1 MISDEFYRIYQRMG
15 LLKYLL
21 LSWFAWFLKVILFV
35 IIGPMNCGFHT
46 CYGDGTE
53 IPDSVNKHIRDITW
67 KNMVFNR
74 WKKGDMIMID
84 NYRISHGR
92 QVFVIYCLVT
102 NIDYQYLFL
111 QPYSGKRLIVVSWSK
126 PYLRPSLHKK
136 NE

>member
-1 MISDEFYRIYQRMG
+1 MMFCTFVQTFHWYMISDEFYRIYKRMG

-21 LSWFAWFLKVILFV
+21 LSWFAWFLKMILFT

-53 IPDSVNKHIRDITW
+53 ISDAVNKHVRDVTW

-92 QVFVIYCLVT
+92 QVCCHTATCKVDTLHI
-102 NIDYQYLFL
+102 
-111 QPYSGKRLIVVSWSK
+111 
-126 PYLRPSLHKK
+126 SL
-136 NE
+136 